1 MKKSFLVRVIVIIIA
16 MIIGRGLGYLAGT
29 IMTRGY
35 RSTTSSQSDAADKS
49 KLFKDSVVEHK
60 VVKSAEGDGLDVYNV
75 IFYGKD
81 SHLLKDLYIEYVC
94 DKEAG
99 YTAEGIDLD
108 EMKEYYPSYAET
120 SLDDYENYVVIVVKM
135 KDLNNKERIK
145 ALVDKGVIELIENA
159 DAYVLDADFL
169 YESYIELGY
178 TDAPITD
185 YELLD
190 LSQ

>member
-1 MKKSFLVRVIVIIIA
+1 M
-16 MIIGRGLGYLAGT
+16 
-29 IMTRGY
+29 
-35 RSTTSSQSDAADKS
+35 
-49 KLFKDSVVEHK
+49 
-60 VVKSAEGDGLDVYNV
+60 
-75 IFYGKD
+75 
-81 SHLLKDLYIEYVC
+81 
-94 DKEAG
+94 G

-108 EMKEYYPSYAET
+108 ETKEYYPSYAET

-145 ALVDKGVIELIENA
+145 ALVDKGVIEMIENA
-159 DAYVLDADFL
+159 DADVLDADFL
-169 YESYIELGY
+169 YESYIDLGY

>member
-1 MKKSFLVRVIVIIIA
+1 MKKSFLARAFVFIVVL
-16 MIIGRGLGYLAGT
+16 IIGRGLGYLAGT

-60 VVKSAEGDGLDVYNV
+60 VVKSSEGDGLDVYNV

-94 DKEAG
+94 DKEVG

-108 EMKEYYPSYAET
+108 EMKEYYPLFAEI
-120 SLDDYENYVVIVVKM
+120 SVEDYENYG
-135 KDLNNKERIK
+135 R
-145 ALVDKGVIELIENA
+145 
-159 DAYVLDADFL
+159 
-169 YESYIELGY
+169 
-178 TDAPITD
+178 
-185 YELLD
+185 
-190 LSQ
+190 

>member
-1 MKKSFLVRVIVIIIA
+1 MKKSFLARAFVFIVVL
-16 MIIGRGLGYLAGT
+16 IIGRGLGYLAGT

-60 VVKSAEGDGLDVYNV
+60 VVKSSEGDGLDVYNV

-94 DKEAG
+94 DKEVG

-145 ALVDKGVIELIENA
+145 ALVDKGVSEMIENA
-159 DAYVLDADFL
+159 YADVLDADFL
-169 YESYIELGY
+169 YDSYIDLGY